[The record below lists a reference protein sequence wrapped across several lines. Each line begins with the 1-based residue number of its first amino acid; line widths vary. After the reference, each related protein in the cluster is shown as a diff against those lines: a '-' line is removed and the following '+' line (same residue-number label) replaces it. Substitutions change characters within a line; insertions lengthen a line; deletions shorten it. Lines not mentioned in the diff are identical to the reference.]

1 VDFNSL
7 LHRHRLALML
17 QEESANAE
25 EQRAYRQFARDYC
38 VQIRMTRSEGGDPK
52 AVCGFRK

>member
-7 LHRHRLALML
+7 LHRHRLALIL
-17 QEESANAE
+17 QEKSANEE

-38 VQIRMTRSEGGDPK
+38 VQIRMTRSEDGDPK
-52 AVCGFRK
+52 AVGGFRK